1 MNVILR
7 CPVCKSQKEVTFEEY
22 CKSIL
27 PLSNKRIR
35 CEEENCGIVMIYHTD
50 VLTDEQPENS

>member
-1 MNVILR
+1 MNVILK
-7 CPVCKSQKEVTFEEY
+7 CPVCKSRQEVTFEEY

-35 CEEENCGIVMIYHTD
+35 CQEENCGIVMVYHKD
-50 VLTDEQPENS
+50 VPR

>member
-1 MNVILR
+1 MNVILK
-7 CPVCKSQKEVTFEEY
+7 CPVCPDSRVVIPFEEY

-35 CEEENCGIVMIYHTD
+35 CKDCGAFMLYHKD
-50 VLTDEQPENS
+50 VKEPCPSTQ

>member
-1 MNVILR
+1 MNVILK
-7 CPVCKSQKEVTFEEY
+7 CPVCPDSRVVIPFEEY

-35 CEEENCGIVMIYHTD
+35 CKECGAFMLYHKDVPEE
-50 VLTDEQPENS
+50 

>member
-1 MNVILR
+1 M
-7 CPVCKSQKEVTFEEY
+7 CPVCKARIEISFEEY

-35 CEEENCGIVMIYHTD
+35 CKECGAFMLYHKDVPEE
-50 VLTDEQPENS
+50 